1 MYADASTVREAREQY
16 FAANG
21 FSADTYVESW
31 AKINVG
37 PLPVVFPNTRSRKRA
52 LPIHDLH
59 HIATGYETTIEGE
72 GEIAAFEI
80 GGGCGN
86 YAAAWLINAGGFG
99 LGLLMSPKKIF
110 RAFVRGRHSRNLYR
124 EGFRESLLD
133 LSVAE
138 LRKRVGTDRDAPV
151 ATSQDKVAFVAWCFA
166 VLWPVSLGVLAVAY
180 LAAR

>member
-1 MYADASTVREAREQY
+1 MYANTSTVREAREQY

-21 FSADTYVESW
+21 FSAATYTENW
-31 AKINVG
+31 AKIKVG
-37 PLPVVFPNTRSRKRA
+37 PVPVVFPNTKSRKAA

-59 HIATGYETTIEGE
+59 HIATGYETTITGE

-86 YAAAWLINAGGFG
+86 YPAAWVINGGGFA
-99 LGLLMSPKKIF
+99 LALALHPVRTF

-124 EGFRESLLD
+124 EGFRDSLLD

-138 LRKRVGTDRDAPV
+138 LRKRVGTDRKTPA
-151 ATSQDKVAFVAWCFA
+151 ATAQDKLAFVAWCFA
-166 VLWPVSLGVLAVAY
+166 ALWPVSLAVLAIAYVASH
-180 LAAR
+180 